1 LIIIIKPRA
10 ARTLERRQHGTQTRI
25 D

>member
-1 LIIIIKPRA
+1 MKPRA